1 MSASFSENPPLNG
14 HYWPTLAVVLLA
26 LCPHIIVTTAYQFLM
41 PAMTMDLDGAQR
53 VLKVAEGLS
62 NAGYACG
69 AVIAGFLMQ
78 RIPQRHA
85 FMVAE
90 TGCVAGFVIAAVA
103 PGADVFAVGRILQ
116 GVATGFLLVFAV
128 PPLVTRFSAKR
139 LPISAAA
146 INIAFFGAV
155 TAGPLIGAVV
165 APELWRW
172 LYAALGG
179 LGFIGLVLSY
189 FAFPRQSPPNPEQS
203 PDWPAF
209 IYALLGT
216 ALPFY
221 AVSRLGDSVSFGS
234 LIFWLPMTIGLGC
247 LVALIVTQYRS
258 HDGLIPMHK
267 VWHSVPLAGTLAAMV
282 GGAAYVTFLLV
293 AELFLEKVLKI
304 GSTAAGLAQW
314 PGVIALLVVA
324 LIFYRV
330 FCTRFLPHLVLVG
343 MLLLIAA
350 GAALMTLGT
359 DTSTVLLLGVS
370 AALGAGAGAVV
381 SPGLFFAALAVEST
395 YLGRV
400 FALVELVRSE
410 ADFLIGPT
418 MEHVAMLHGHSG
430 AALAAGLRE
439 AVWVTLGLL
448 VVTVG
453 AILALYI
460 GSGARP
466 HRPNLDVWLN
476 DGGQALGSPAVRFGR
491 RR

>member
-1 MSASFSENPPLNG
+1 MSASFSENPPLTG

-26 LCPHIIVTTAYQFLM
+26 LCPHIIVTTAYHFLI
-41 PAMTMDLDGAQR
+41 PAMATDLDGAQR
-53 VLKVAEGLS
+53 TLKVAQGLS

-78 RIPQRHA
+78 RCPQRSA
-85 FMVAE
+85 FLVSE
-90 TGCVAGFVIAAVA
+90 SFCVAGFVIAAVS
-103 PGADVFAVGRILQ
+103 PGAAIFAVGRILQ

-139 LPISAAA
+139 LPVSAAA

-165 APELWRW
+165 APHLWRW
-172 LYAALGG
+172 LFAALGG
-179 LGFIGLVLSY
+179 LGFIGLITSM
-189 FAFPRQSPPNPEQS
+189 FAFPRQSPPNPDQP

-221 AVSRLGDSVSFGS
+221 AVSRLGDTVSFGA

-293 AELFLEKVLKI
+293 AELFLEKVLKL
-304 GSTAAGLAQW
+304 GGTAAGLAQW
-314 PGVIALLVVA
+314 PGVIALLLVA
-324 LIFYRV
+324 LLFYRL
-330 FCTRFLPHLVLVG
+330 FCTRFLPHLVLAG
-343 MLLLIAA
+343 LALLIAA
-350 GAALMTLGT
+350 GAALTTVHVG
-359 DTSTVLLLGVS
+359 TSTILLLGVS

-418 MEHVAMLHGHSG
+418 MEHVAMLHGRTG
-430 AALAAGLRE
+430 AALAGGLRE

-448 VVTVG
+448 LVSVALMLV
-453 AILALYI
+453 LYI
-460 GSGARP
+460 SSGARP

-476 DGGQALGSPAVRFGR
+476 DGGQALGSPAVRFR
-491 RR
+491 RRR